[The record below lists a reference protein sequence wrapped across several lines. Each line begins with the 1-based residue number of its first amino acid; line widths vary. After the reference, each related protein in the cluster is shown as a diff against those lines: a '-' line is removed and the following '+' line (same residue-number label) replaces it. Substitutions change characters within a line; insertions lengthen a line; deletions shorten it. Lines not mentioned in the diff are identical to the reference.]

1 MPPARIRIGVAG
13 LGRIGWSFHAVA
25 LAKHRDYRLVA
36 VADPEADRRKEAE
49 GAFGCAAY
57 TDYYDMLDQAE
68 LDAVVVATPTHLHK
82 DMAVAAFKSGRH
94 VMLEKPMAMNLR
106 EAQSIARAADKAGLK
121 LTIYQP
127 HRAHAYFQHLLRIID
142 SGKLGPV
149 YWVRRGMF
157 SFARRNDWQ
166 SLRKFGGGMLNNYGA
181 HAIDQVLD
189 LIGHD
194 VKRVFGD
201 MQRAASVGDAEDVVK
216 LVIETKTGVVGEVNI
231 SQASAIRPYELLVW
245 GTCGGIM
252 YRNKQLEIR
261 YFDPRSLPAKS
272 VNASLASENRQYP
285 SDDIE
290 FIDETVPVDP
300 SFQIDVYADFAKAI
314 RKDTDPLVRP
324 EETLSVMRVMKQCRE
339 SSGRIRVVRG

>member
-1 MPPARIRIGVAG
+1 MPPAKIRIGVAG
-13 LGRIGWSFHAVA
+13 LGRVGWRFHARRA
-25 LAKHRDYRLVA
+25 AAHRDFKLVA
-36 VADPEADRRKEAE
+36 VADPSAERRAEAE
-49 GAFGCAAY
+49 DTLGCQAFA
-57 TDYYDMLDQAE
+57 DFDEMLDGGD
-68 LDAVVVATPTHLHK
+68 LSAVAIATPSHLHK
-82 DMAVAAFKSGRH
+82 DMAVAAFKRGVH
-94 VMLEKPMAMNLR
+94 VLLEKPMATSYR
-106 EAQSIARAADKAGLK
+106 EAQAIVREAKRAGRK
-121 LTIYQP
+121 LTVYQP
-127 HRAHAYFQHLLRIID
+127 HRLGAYYQHLRRIVA
-142 SGKLGPV
+142 SGKIGSV
-149 YWVRRGMF
+149 YWVSKGMF
-157 SFARRNDWQ
+157 SYSRRNDWQ

-201 MQRAASVGDAEDVVK
+201 MRRAASLGDAEDVVK
-216 LVIETKTGVVGEVNI
+216 VVIETKTGVVGEVNI